1 LFEVFFAPLRLCVKN
16 TFMIPNTADIV
27 ICGAGI
33 AGISAAYHLAVRH
46 GIADILLV
54 DDRSPLT
61 LTSDKSNEA
70 YRNWWPGPGDAMVR
84 FMDRSI
90 DILEELAGLSDNF
103 FHLNRRGY
111 VFLTADPIT
120 AERYLASAEESSRLG
135 AGELRVHRD
144 RSRLPSADDPPFP
157 AHVAEG
163 YAPELGGADL
173 VLDPAI
179 IRQRFPFITAD
190 AVAMLHPRR
199 CGWLSAQQLGMWLLS
214 EARQRG
220 VRLINGRV
228 LAVDTTG
235 DRVNNVTL
243 QVEDQTHHVQTR
255 VFVNAAGPLID
266 KVGQMLGVTIPV
278 FNELHG
284 KVSINDP
291 LGVVP
296 RDAPLMIWSDPV
308 TLPWEDEERE
318 ELAAAEETRWL
329 TEPFPA
335 GVHFRPEGGPG
346 AQTLLLLWT
355 YDIKPQEAVWPY
367 YFEPEY
373 AEVVVRG
380 LTRMVPGLAA
390 YAGNMGRP
398 YVDGGYYCK
407 TQENR
412 PLITPLPVE
421 GGYLFGAL
429 SGFGIMASQAGADLM
444 AAHIAGS
451 ALPRYAPA
459 FTISRYDDPE
469 YRRLLDEWDPT
480 TGQL

>member
-1 LFEVFFAPLRLCVKN
+1 
-16 TFMIPNTADIV
+16 MIPTSTDIL

-46 GIADILLV
+46 GITDILLV
-54 DDRSPLT
+54 DERSPLT
-61 LTSDKSNEA
+61 LTSDKSTEA

-84 FMDRSI
+84 FMNRSI
-90 DILEELAGLSDNF
+90 DILEELAEFSDNY

-111 VFLTADPIT
+111 VFLTADPVK
-120 AERYLASAEESSRLG
+120 ARLYRVSAEESSRLG
-135 AGELRVHRD
+135 AGELRLHRG
-144 RSRLPSADDPPFP
+144 LPVDPPFP
-157 AHVAEG
+157 PHVSEG
-163 YAPELGGADL
+163 YAPDLGGADL
-173 VLDPAI
+173 VLDPAL
-179 IRQRFPFITAD
+179 IRQRFPFITED

-199 CGWLSAQQLGMWLLS
+199 CGWLSAQQFGMWLLDQ
-214 EARQRG
+214 ARRQG
-220 VRLINGRV
+220 VRLVNGRV
-228 LAVDTTG
+228 SAVDTAG
-235 DRVNNVTL
+235 DRVNQVTIQAGGTEH
-243 QVEDQTHHVQTR
+243 QVNTR
-255 VFVNAAGPLID
+255 VFVNAAGPLVD
-266 KVGQMLGVTIPV
+266 KVGRLLGVDVPV

-284 KVSINDP
+284 KVAINDP

-308 TLPWEDEERE
+308 TLPWSEEERT
-318 ELAAAEETRWL
+318 ELAAAAETRWL

-367 YFEPEY
+367 TFEPEY

-380 LTRMVPGLAA
+380 LTRMVPGLSV

-412 PLITPLPVE
+412 PLIGPLPVE
-421 GGYLFGAL
+421 GGYILGAL
-429 SGFGIMASQAGADLM
+429 SGYGIMASQAGADLL

-451 ALPRYAPA
+451 ELPAYAPA
-459 FTISRYDDPE
+459 FALSRYDDPE
-469 YRRLLDEWDPT
+469 YRKLLDEWDST